1 MGWRRF
7 LKATEGFLERNGI
20 LFYWI
25 ITMQTYWTPLK
36 KCWVWRVWSQPKS
49 SPAQATGRAST
60 YRSWRLSKKW
70 IFCSLQKKLTA
81 ESRVK
86 EADFKAAPF
95 PSTFSRYRMLH
106 GWSTINNDT
115 TEEGDG
121 MGPYHY
127 GDHGVHGGGGHETN
141 GFSVGDT
148 LQNKTNK
155 GYIQET
161 SGRLRYVEVCVV
173 VESIQIE
180 TFKRMPLPLLSW
192 QKCRIWGLQ
201 LWERRLWWLWPG
213 TERWSQKF
221 FRTSIFKG
229 VSSVKHLFLPG
240 M

>member
-1 MGWRRF
+1 MVTI
-7 LKATEGFLERNGI
+7 AECRNGMKT
-20 LFYWI
+20 FFKSYW
-25 ITMQTYWTPLK
+25 
-36 KCWVWRVWSQPKS
+36 RF
-49 SPAQATGRAST
+49 
-60 YRSWRLSKKW
+60 SWKKW
-70 IFCSLQKKLTA
+70 HTVLLNHNHADILNHSRSKNAGFGGFGANRKAHQLRQLEEQAHTEAGGWVKNDFFAVYKKKLTA

-106 GWSTINNDT
+106 GWSTINTDT

-161 SGRLRYVEVCVV
+161 SGRLRYVEVC
-173 VESIQIE
+173 
-180 TFKRMPLPLLSW
+180 MC
-192 QKCRIWGLQ
+192 CRWVH
-201 LWERRLWWLWPG
+201 
-213 TERWSQKF
+213 TERD
-221 FRTSIFKG
+221 I
-229 VSSVKHLFLPG
+229 
-240 M
+240 

>member
-1 MGWRRF
+1 MSKWDEDVYI
-7 LKATEGFLERNGI
+7 ATEGFLERIGI

-25 ITMQTYWTPLK
+25 ITMQTYWTFANLIKRMTPDFSRSK
-36 KCWVWRVWSQPKS
+36 NGGGEVWSQPKS

-60 YRSWRLSKKW
+60 YRSWRLSKNG
-70 IFCSLQKKLTA
+70 IFGSLQKKLTA
-81 ESRVK
+81 ESLVK
-86 EADFKAAPF
+86 EADFKAPPF

-106 GWSTINNDT
+106 GWSINNTDT

-127 GDHGVHGGGGHETN
+127 GDHGVHGGDGHETN

-173 VESIQIE
+173 VDSIQRDI
-180 TFKRMPLPLLSW
+180 
-192 QKCRIWGLQ
+192 
-201 LWERRLWWLWPG
+201 
-213 TERWSQKF
+213 
-221 FRTSIFKG
+221 
-229 VSSVKHLFLPG
+229 
-240 M
+240 